1 MLLSSI
7 IASAVQTDWS
17 QATITSPGFI
27 KNKPTLGTASASAT
41 GDFDASGAASTAQ
54 AAAIQRA
61 NHTGTQS
68 ADTITDGSTNKAYT
82 ATEKTKLTNIRNL
95 GFKLTAVN
103 LNSVS
108 DNAITGL
115 PAKWRPI
122 KLSAFEAST
131 TPGALAV
138 VGLYTAVT
146 GGGTNLISAMTL
158 TGLSA
163 ASKITDATLIS
174 ITDYRTETT
183 VYLRNTVANG
193 SAATAS
199 FILFIEDLT

>member
-1 MLLSSI
+1 MSLDKAQPGISEIYS
-7 IASAVQTDWS
+7 WHS
-17 QATITSPGFI
+17 QR
-27 KNKPTLGTASASAT
+27 K
-41 GDFDASGAASTAQ
+41 
-54 AAAIQRA
+54 
-61 NHTGTQS
+61 
-68 ADTITDGSTNKAYT
+68 
-82 ATEKTKLTNIRNL
+82 
-95 GFKLTAVN
+95 FKLTAVN
-103 LNSVS
+103 LNSVA

-115 PAKWRPI
+115 PAKWRPL
-122 KLSAFEAST
+122 KLTAFDAST

-138 VGLYTAVT
+138 VGLYTAAT
-146 GGGTNLISAMTL
+146 GGGTNLVSAMTL

-193 SAATAS
+193 STTTAS